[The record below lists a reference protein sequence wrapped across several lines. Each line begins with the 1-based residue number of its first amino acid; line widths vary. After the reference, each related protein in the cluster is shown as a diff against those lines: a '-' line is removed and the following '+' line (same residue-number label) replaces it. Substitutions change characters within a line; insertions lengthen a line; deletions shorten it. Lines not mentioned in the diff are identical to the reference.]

1 MAEGCYSDDGNPWYH
16 GSQQRLTRLRAG
28 SSITQNRDV
37 AKAFSHRPSHVTMSQ
52 SGEDKEWSVLHDGAT
67 PGYLYAVS
75 EGVRSG
81 DVRPHPHPAN
91 ASRWEWLTNRDLKL
105 QFIEETSLMDGERL
119 TDEGIA
125 GMRRKQGER
134 GELSFAESSD

>member
-1 MAEGCYSDDGNPWYH
+1 MAEGCYSDDGSPWYH

-75 EGVRSG
+75 EEVRSG
-81 DVRPHPHPAN
+81 DVRPHPHPVN
-91 ASRWEWLTNRDLKL
+91 VSRWEWLTNRDLKL
-105 QFIEETSLMDGERL
+105 RFIEETNVTDEKRL
-119 TDEGIA
+119 TDEEIA
-125 GMRRKQGER
+125 GMRRKQEER